1 LLEKEKQLLDREE
14 QVEETRRELE
24 QHKERDRRMVQEA
37 RHLEQR
43 YKDRLMELQAQA
55 SSLTEREKKLAEEK
69 LLISKERLALYAS
82 PKPPST
88 KKCTLCEAE
97 ANRSD
102 PTLFKISVSLPKL
115 LFLGQNGIF
124 GLYSLQILMQCDY
137 VLTTQLKKSSTVK

>member
-1 LLEKEKQLLDREE
+1 MEKEKQLLDREE

-24 QHKERDRRMVQEA
+24 QQKERDRRMVQEA

-82 PKPPST
+82 PKPAST
-88 KKCTLCEAE
+88 KKCTLCEAD
-97 ANRSD
+97 ANRISD
-102 PTLFKISVSLPKL
+102 PTLFRISVSLPKL
-115 LFLGQNGIF
+115 LFLGQHKIF
-124 GLYSLQILMQCDY
+124 GLYSLQMLMQYDF